1 MGAHAAAK
9 LPFSAKKMRRQAPT
23 AKMLRQQALVNEAE
37 DTLDFVK
44 VLKLMNEK
52 HIASDISA
60 FFQKS
65 RVDGSNKWTCGPQ
78 ENVKLNI
85 TDIINHPV
93 SGDNELGSALK
104 RASSSSVRGEEPQGQ
119 VSEIRI
125 PESQS
130 TAGSWRTVTEAEK
143 EQEDSDAI
151 SDTSFTPPKYLARCA
166 RYDDEGRRLPPPR
179 FGNAAPK
186 QQKQSRF
193 VHGDGKGRKHLM
205 PPPGFHGALPR
216 LIDES
221 PVVLKFERKQDFKKE
236 FEKRQVT
243 HGGISLAVTRKQSSR
258 SEGKKNKRSLDIS
271 AGRSSVSKKEQ
282 SASLKKPAESP
293 ATNHL
298 IGGWESALL
307 KGVFDAEEDLLY
319 GGRWPASTF

>member
-23 AKMLRQQALVNEAE
+23 AKMLRQQALVNEGG

-60 FFQKS
+60 FLRKS

-85 TDIINHPV
+85 ADIINHSV
-93 SGDNELGSALK
+93 SGDNEPGSK
-104 RASSSSVRGEEPQGQ
+104 RASPSSVRGEEPQDQ

-125 PESQS
+125 SESQS
-130 TAGSWRTVTEAEK
+130 VAGSWHTVTEAEK
-143 EQEDSDAI
+143 EQDDSDAI
-151 SDTSFTPPKYLARCA
+151 SDTSFTPPKHLARYA
-166 RYDDEGRRLPPPR
+166 RYDDEGRRHMLPPPG
-179 FGNAAPK
+179 FGDAAPK

-193 VHGDGKGRKHLM
+193 VHGDAKGREHLM
-205 PPPGFHGALPR
+205 PPPGFRGAHPK

-221 PVVLKFERKQDFKKE
+221 PVALTFERKDFKKE
-236 FEKRQVT
+236 SEKRQVT
-243 HGGISLAVTRKQSSR
+243 HSGISLAMTRKQSSR
-258 SEGKKNKRSLDIS
+258 SEGKKNKRSLDVS
-271 AGRSSVSKKEQ
+271 AGCSSVSKKEQ
-282 SASLKKPAESP
+282 SASLKKPTESP
-293 ATNHL
+293 ATDHL

-319 GGRWPASTF
+319 GSRWPASTF